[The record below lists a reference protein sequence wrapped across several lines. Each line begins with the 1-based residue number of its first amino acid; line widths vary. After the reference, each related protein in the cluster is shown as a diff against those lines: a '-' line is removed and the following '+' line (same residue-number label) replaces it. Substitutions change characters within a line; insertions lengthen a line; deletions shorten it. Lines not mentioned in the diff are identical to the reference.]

1 MSAPGLERGLSILEY
16 VESHSHAGFT
26 EIMKELDL
34 NRASLSR
41 YLKVLLDQR
50 YLAKVN
56 GVYLP
61 GERMG
66 SFAVNRE
73 WDSQIYPLL
82 SHISRET
89 ECSAL
94 WVEFIRGRMHFV
106 ERVIVDNGVSMRQPG
121 EMGTNYLVN
130 PAGYILLGFS
140 PSDVRSILLQ
150 GAEYSPDQKTR
161 IPSERQVQEW
171 IDQVEKEG
179 LFDDEGK
186 IYSGVRRGAVPILR
200 GKRLIGALVLGT
212 VDQLVNDIK
221 VKEKLLRAEKILSPT
236 L

>member
-89 ECSAL
+89 ECFCPVGGIHQRTYAFCGKSDCRQWGEYASA
-94 WVEFIRGRMHFV
+94 R
-106 ERVIVDNGVSMRQPG
+106 
-121 EMGTNYLVN
+121 
-130 PAGYILLGFS
+130 
-140 PSDVRSILLQ
+140 
-150 GAEYSPDQKTR
+150 
-161 IPSERQVQEW
+161 
-171 IDQVEKEG
+171 
-179 LFDDEGK
+179 
-186 IYSGVRRGAVPILR
+186 
-200 GKRLIGALVLGT
+200 
-212 VDQLVNDIK
+212 
-221 VKEKLLRAEKILSPT
+221 
-236 L
+236 